1 MPGTPDA
8 ARLGGIALPDPPEP
22 AVPTRRSVA
31 RVAAAAATVAA
42 LGLLTGCTS
51 HTTRCSGSSCTVD
64 LTGAQ
69 VVDVDPA
76 EAWETDLQVGP
87 IEPAAV
93 TVSAYGDAARLTP
106 GMAAEVSGL
115 RVELLSVSGRDVS
128 LRVDR
133 A

>member
-1 MPGTPDA
+1 MRLDVVRHRPSGA
-8 ARLGGIALPDPPEP
+8 SVSSRRSARLLALS
-22 AVPTRRSVA
+22 A
-31 RVAAAAATVAA
+31 VAA

-51 HTTRCSGSSCTVD
+51 HATTCSGSTCTVN

-69 VVDVDPA
+69 VVDVDPSTD
-76 EAWETDLQVGP
+76 WERDLQMGP

-106 GMAAEVSGL
+106 GAAAEVAGL
-115 RVELLSVSGRDVS
+115 RVELVSVSGRDVS

-133 A
+133 T